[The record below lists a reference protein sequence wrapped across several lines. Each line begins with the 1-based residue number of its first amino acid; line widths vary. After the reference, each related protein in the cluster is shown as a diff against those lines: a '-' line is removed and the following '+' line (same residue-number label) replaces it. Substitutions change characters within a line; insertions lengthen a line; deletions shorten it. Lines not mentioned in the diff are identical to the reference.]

1 MPDRPSPAGHHARHH
16 ADVTH
21 YAILCWHE
29 GAGYFAERPLEAA
42 CSRDAVIRDIA
53 DGQVEGVA
61 RVFAFNPAEHIA
73 DDVTEEIAI
82 ALARRCPPGEPITP
96 AVRDF
101 IEANVGLAYARGL
114 AVDDRT
120 FAAA

>member
-1 MPDRPSPAGHHARHH
+1 MGGRDQSECLVAINRNSWSRSPGAR
-16 ADVTH
+16 T
-21 YAILCWHE
+21 
-29 GAGYFAERPLEAA
+29 LEAA

-61 RVFAFNPAEHIA
+61 RVFAFNPAEHVA

-101 IEANVGLAYARGL
+101 IEANAGLAYARGL
-114 AVDDRT
+114 AVEDRT

>member
-1 MPDRPSPAGHHARHH
+1 MPDRSMPDRSAHHY
-16 ADVTH
+16 ADVTN
-21 YAILCWHE
+21 YAILCWHQ

-82 ALARRCPPGEPITP
+82 ALARRCPPGAPITP

-101 IEANVGLAYARGL
+101 IEANAGLAFARGL
-114 AVDDRT
+114 AVEDRT